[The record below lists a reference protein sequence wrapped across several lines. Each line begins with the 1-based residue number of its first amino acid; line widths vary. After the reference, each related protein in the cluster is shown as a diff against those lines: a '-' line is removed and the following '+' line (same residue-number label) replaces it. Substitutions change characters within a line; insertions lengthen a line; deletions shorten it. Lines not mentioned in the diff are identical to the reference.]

1 MVTSLLSRG
10 SLGSS
15 RTGLV
20 NTMLGLSIL
29 MTREAMKSPLLSPSD
44 CMTLVIVAY
53 LIIYLLSLLR
63 IELLNMSTMSLA
75 HYNLSPKCLGDQ
87 RMAPRYV
94 WMFNNLCKR
103 DLDLTFFCYRN

>member
-1 MVTSLLSRG
+1 
-10 SLGSS
+10 
-15 RTGLV
+15 
-20 NTMLGLSIL
+20 
-29 MTREAMKSPLLSPSD
+29 MKSPLLSPSD

-94 WMFNNLCKR
+94 WMFIEKR
-103 DLDLTFFCYRN
+103 LRSYFLLLSQLNIDLHFLNTNSLSISYSFLR